1 MLLKDLVLYSLEDLN
16 KFIVNEKQLD
26 KELYEEL
33 AYEEIK
39 NYYIDVKENI
49 PYIIVNLED

>member
-33 AYEEIK
+33 AYEEVK